1 MKIADVKS
9 KERSSQMSKTM
20 NLKWN
25 SNNDFL
31 QAVDCYQSLHFCVHI
46 FDEMRDRIVESI

>member
-1 MKIADVKS
+1 
-9 KERSSQMSKTM
+9 MSKTM

-31 QAVDCYQSLHFCVHI
+31 QAVDRYQSLHFCVHI
-46 FDEMRDRIVESI
+46 FDKMRDRIVVSI